1 MSSEIDYVCPICGEW
16 SDTTD
21 RFPVC
26 EFCGNENVI
35 IVSRDEISEIQNDIR
50 KLPEP
55 ARRKYLTED
64 ANSDIER
71 MGIMTTEY
79 IRQKYV
85 FNDPRFSKTKF
96 NERERA
102 LRERVAYIDAHKKE
116 EIAALREEVYG
127 EPNPYRK
134 VTCPTCGSTN
144 TKKIS
149 GMAKA
154 ASVGLFG
161 IFSQKV
167 KHQFHCNSCGYE
179 W

>member
-1 MSSEIDYVCPICGEW
+1 MAAWKDMTKYVCPVCGNRNR
-16 SDTTD
+16 SDD
-21 RFPVC
+21 RFPIC
-26 EFCGNENVI
+26 DFCGCEDVI
-35 IVSRDEISEIQNDIR
+35 TLTDDEISEIQNDIR
-50 KLPEP
+50 KLPEK
-55 ARRKYLTED
+55 AQQKYLTEEPK
-64 ANSDIER
+64 SDFYK

-85 FNDPRFSKTKF
+85 FNDPRFSKAKF
-96 NERERA
+96 NERER
-102 LRERVAYIDAHKKE
+102 KE
-116 EIAALREEVYG
+116 EKDYQEFKEQSKRDVAAYYG
-127 EPNPYRK
+127 HPTIK
-134 VTCPTCGSTN
+134 CPTCGSTN

-149 GMAKA
+149 GLSKA

>member
-1 MSSEIDYVCPICGEW
+1 MQARYICPVCGEW
-16 SDTTD
+16 DSIED

-26 EFCGNENVI
+26 RSCGCEDVI
-35 IVSRDEISEIQNDIR
+35 VITQDEIKKIQTTIKNMSH
-50 KLPEP
+50 EEQE
-55 ARRKYLTED
+55 KYLVKKPHDELDRRGLIT
-64 ANSDIER
+64 S
-71 MGIMTTEY
+71 EY
-79 IRQKYV
+79 VRQKYV

-102 LRERVAYIDAHKKE
+102 LKEQVAYIDAHKDE
-116 EIAALREEVYG
+116 EIAALREEAYG
-127 EPNPYRK
+127 TPNPYRK

-149 GMAKA
+149 AGAKA
-154 ASVGLFG
+154 MSVGLFG

-167 KHQFHCNSCGYE
+167 KHQFKCNSCGYE

>member
-1 MSSEIDYVCPICGEW
+1 MSNEIDYVCPICGEW

-26 EFCGNENVI
+26 EFCGNEDVI

-85 FNDPRFSKTKF
+85 FNDPRFSKSKF
-96 NERERA
+96 NERER
-102 LRERVAYIDAHKKE
+102 KE
-116 EIAALREEVYG
+116 EKDYQEFKEQSKRDVAAYYG
-127 EPNPYRK
+127 HPTI
-134 VTCPTCGSTN
+134 TCPTCGSTN

-149 GMAKA
+149 GLSKA

-167 KHQFHCNSCGYE
+167 KHQFKCNSCGYE

>member
-85 FNDPRFSKTKF
+85 FNDPRFSKSKF
-96 NERERA
+96 NERER
-102 LRERVAYIDAHKKE
+102 KE
-116 EIAALREEVYG
+116 EKDYQEFKERSKRDVAAYYG
-127 EPNPYRK
+127 HPTI
-134 VTCPTCGSTN
+134 TCPTCGSTN

-149 GMAKA
+149 GLSKA

>member
-1 MSSEIDYVCPICGEW
+1 MTNWIDYVCPVCGEW
-16 SDTTD
+16 SVSKD

-26 EFCGNENVI
+26 ESCGYENVI
-35 IVSRDEISEIQNDIR
+35 IVSRDEIKEIHNILSNMSPDEQ
-50 KLPEP
+50 K
-55 ARRKYLTED
+55 KYLVKEPQNEPD
-64 ANSDIER
+64 KN
-71 MGIMTTEY
+71 GIMTSEY

-85 FNDPRFSKTKF
+85 FNDPRFSKIKF

-149 GMAKA
+149 GLSKA

-167 KHQFHCNSCGYE
+167 KHQFKCNSCGYE

>member
-1 MSSEIDYVCPICGEW
+1 MSERIRYVCPTCGNW
-16 SDTTD
+16 TSSTD
-21 RFPVC
+21 RFPIC
-26 EFCGNENVI
+26 EFCGNEDVI
-35 IVSRDEISEIQNDIR
+35 VVSRDEISEIQNDIR
-50 KLPEP
+50 NLPEP

-85 FNDPRFSKTKF
+85 FNDPRFSKAKF
-96 NERERA
+96 NERER
-102 LRERVAYIDAHKKE
+102 KE
-116 EIAALREEVYG
+116 EKNYQEFKEQSKRDVAAYYG
-127 EPNPYRK
+127 NPTI
-134 VTCPTCGSTN
+134 TCPTCGSTN

-149 GMAKA
+149 GLSKA

>member
-1 MSSEIDYVCPICGEW
+1 MGSEIDYVCPICGEW

-26 EFCGNENVI
+26 EFCGNEDVI

-85 FNDPRFSKTKF
+85 FNDPRFSKSKF
-96 NERERA
+96 NERER
-102 LRERVAYIDAHKKE
+102 KE
-116 EIAALREEVYG
+116 EKDYQEFKEQSKRDVAAYYG
-127 EPNPYRK
+127 HPTI
-134 VTCPTCGSTN
+134 TCPTCGSTN
-144 TKKIS
+144 TEKIS
-149 GMAKA
+149 ALSKGV
-154 ASVGLFG
+154 SVGLFG

-167 KHQFHCNSCGYE
+167 KHQFRCKTCGYE

>member
-26 EFCGNENVI
+26 EFCGNEDVI

-64 ANSDIER
+64 TNSDIER

-85 FNDPRFSKTKF
+85 FNDPRFSKAKF
-96 NERERA
+96 NERER
-102 LRERVAYIDAHKKE
+102 KE
-116 EIAALREEVYG
+116 EKDYQEFKERSKRDVAAYYG
-127 EPNPYRK
+127 HPTI
-134 VTCPTCGSTN
+134 TCPTCGSTN

-149 GMAKA
+149 GLSKA

>member
-1 MSSEIDYVCPICGEW
+1 MTAWKDMTKYVCPVCGNRNR
-16 SDTTD
+16 SGD
-21 RFPVC
+21 RFPIC
-26 EFCGNENVI
+26 DFCGCEDVI
-35 IVSRDEISEIQNDIR
+35 TLTDDEISEIQNDIR
-50 KLPEP
+50 KLPEK
-55 ARRKYLTED
+55 AQQKYLTEEPK
-64 ANSDIER
+64 SDFYK

-85 FNDPRFSKTKF
+85 FNDPRFSKSKF
-96 NERERA
+96 NERER
-102 LRERVAYIDAHKKE
+102 KE
-116 EIAALREEVYG
+116 EKDYQEFKEQSKRDVAAYSG
-127 EPNPYRK
+127 HPTI
-134 VTCPTCGSTN
+134 TCPTCGSTN

-149 GMAKA
+149 GLSKA

>member
-1 MSSEIDYVCPICGEW
+1 MTAWKDMTKYVCPVCGNRNR
-16 SDTTD
+16 SDD
-21 RFPVC
+21 RFPIC
-26 EFCGNENVI
+26 DFCGCEDVI
-35 IVSRDEISEIQNDIR
+35 TLTDDEISEIQNDIR
-50 KLPEP
+50 KLPEK
-55 ARRKYLTED
+55 AQQKYLTEEPK
-64 ANSDIER
+64 SDFYK

-85 FNDPRFSKTKF
+85 FNDPRFSKSKF
-96 NERERA
+96 NERER
-102 LRERVAYIDAHKKE
+102 KE
-116 EIAALREEVYG
+116 EKDYQEFKEQSKRDVAAYYG
-127 EPNPYRK
+127 HPTI
-134 VTCPTCGSTN
+134 TCPTCGSTN

-149 GMAKA
+149 GLSKA

>member
-26 EFCGNENVI
+26 EFCGNEDVI
-35 IVSRDEISEIQNDIR
+35 IVSRDEISEIQNNIR

-85 FNDPRFSKTKF
+85 FNDPRFSKSKF
-96 NERERA
+96 NERER
-102 LRERVAYIDAHKKE
+102 KE
-116 EIAALREEVYG
+116 EKDYQEFKEQSKRDVAAYYG
-127 EPNPYRK
+127 HPTI
-134 VTCPTCGSTN
+134 TCPTCGSTN

-149 GMAKA
+149 GLSKA

>member
-1 MSSEIDYVCPICGEW
+1 MSNEIDYVCPICGEW

-26 EFCGNENVI
+26 EFCGNEDVI

-85 FNDPRFSKTKF
+85 FNDPRFSKSKF
-96 NERERA
+96 NERER
-102 LRERVAYIDAHKKE
+102 KE
-116 EIAALREEVYG
+116 EKDYQEFKEQSKRDVAAYYG
-127 EPNPYRK
+127 HPTI
-134 VTCPTCGSTN
+134 TCPTCGSTN

-149 GMAKA
+149 GLSKA

>member
-26 EFCGNENVI
+26 EFCGNEDVI

-64 ANSDIER
+64 TNSDIER

-85 FNDPRFSKTKF
+85 FNDPRFSKSKF
-96 NERERA
+96 NERER
-102 LRERVAYIDAHKKE
+102 KE
-116 EIAALREEVYG
+116 EKDYQEFKERSKRDVAAYYG
-127 EPNPYRK
+127 NPTI
-134 VTCPTCGSTN
+134 TCPTCGSTN

-149 GMAKA
+149 GLSKA

>member
-26 EFCGNENVI
+26 EFCGNEDVI

-85 FNDPRFSKTKF
+85 FNDPRFSKSKF
-96 NERERA
+96 NERER
-102 LRERVAYIDAHKKE
+102 KE
-116 EIAALREEVYG
+116 EKDYQEFKEQSKRDVAAYYG
-127 EPNPYRK
+127 HPTIK
-134 VTCPTCGSTN
+134 CPTCGSTN

-149 GMAKA
+149 GLSKA

>member
-1 MSSEIDYVCPICGEW
+1 MSNEIDYVCPICGEW

-26 EFCGNENVI
+26 EFCGNEDVI

-71 MGIMTTEY
+71 MGIMTTDY

-85 FNDPRFSKTKF
+85 FNDPRFSKSKF
-96 NERERA
+96 NERER
-102 LRERVAYIDAHKKE
+102 KE
-116 EIAALREEVYG
+116 EKDYQEFKEQSKRDVAAYYG
-127 EPNPYRK
+127 HPTI
-134 VTCPTCGSTN
+134 TCPTCGSTN

-149 GMAKA
+149 GLSKA

-167 KHQFHCNSCGYE
+167 KHQFKCNSCGYE

>member
-1 MSSEIDYVCPICGEW
+1 MEANIMSSEIDYVCPICGEW

-26 EFCGNENVI
+26 EFCGNEDVI

-85 FNDPRFSKTKF
+85 FNDPRFSKSKF
-96 NERERA
+96 NERER
-102 LRERVAYIDAHKKE
+102 KE
-116 EIAALREEVYG
+116 EKDYQEFKEQSKRDVAAYYG
-127 EPNPYRK
+127 HPTIK
-134 VTCPTCGSTN
+134 CPTCGSTN

-149 GMAKA
+149 GLSKA

>member
-1 MSSEIDYVCPICGEW
+1 MTAWKDMTKYVCPVCGNRNR
-16 SDTTD
+16 SGD
-21 RFPVC
+21 RFPIC
-26 EFCGNENVI
+26 DFCGCEDVI
-35 IVSRDEISEIQNDIR
+35 TLTDDEISEIQNDIR
-50 KLPEP
+50 KLPEK
-55 ARRKYLTED
+55 AQQKYLTEEPK
-64 ANSDIER
+64 SDFYK

-85 FNDPRFSKTKF
+85 FNDPRFSKSKF
-96 NERERA
+96 NERER
-102 LRERVAYIDAHKKE
+102 KE
-116 EIAALREEVYG
+116 EKDYQEFKEQSKRDVAAYYG
-127 EPNPYRK
+127 NPTI
-134 VTCPTCGSTN
+134 TCPTCGSTN

-149 GMAKA
+149 GLSKA

>member
-85 FNDPRFSKTKF
+85 FNDPRFSKSKF
-96 NERERA
+96 NERER
-102 LRERVAYIDAHKKE
+102 KE
-116 EIAALREEVYG
+116 EKDYQEFKEQSKRDVAAYYG
-127 EPNPYRK
+127 HPTI
-134 VTCPTCGSTN
+134 TCPTCGSTN

-149 GMAKA
+149 NLSKA